1 MENFEKCIKQILTT
15 YQALGITPEDVSQ
28 PEGN

>member
-15 YQALGITPEDVSQ
+15 YQTLGITPEDAP
-28 PEGN
+28 PEGS